1 MSDGERTDEDRIIE
15 SLVIAGVNTVY
26 QDYDFLPVRNSLYN
40 IENFVPEY
48 DEDVGPTIQ
57 YVLCCLFEVL
67 CCLSLIIHRFL

>member
-1 MSDGERTDEDRIIE
+1 MSEGERTDEDRIIE

-57 YVLCCLFEVL
+57 YVV
-67 CCLSLIIHRFL
+67 